1 MLPSIRQLHP
11 YLPSSS
17 TGEGE
22 GEAGES
28 GGDEPKKKKRR
39 RQALSCTECKRRK
52 IRCDRNQ
59 PCAPCVR
66 RGEQSKC
73 LWNVVEPAEKY
84 ATRTEFDE
92 LKARVGQLE
101 ALVERLTQSQ
111 TQAPPQPQPGPPP
124 PFISPPPQPK
134 NWEAL
139 TFPVLGGRQ
148 RCSRRLPRSPRL
160 GGTPAP
166 EPHLIHR
173 TSPRIP
179 RIRPIH
185 TPVRLRR
192 IRLILNRRTLR
203 RECPL
208 PPLPRRLIY
217 HLTRRPHR
225 PLGAIVTPSG
235 GNHL

>member
-11 YLPSSS
+11 YLPSSA
-17 TGEGE
+17 GEGE
-22 GEAGES
+22 GES

-84 ATRTEFDE
+84 ATRAEYDE
-92 LKARVGQLE
+92 LKARVEHLE

-111 TQAPPQPQPGPPP
+111 AQSQSQAQAQPHPQPGPPP

-134 NWEAL
+134 NWAAL
-139 TFPVLGGRQ
+139 TFLVLGGRQ
-148 RCSRRLPRSPRL
+148 RCSRPL

-166 EPHLIHR
+166 DPPLTHPISRHIHR
-173 TSPRIP
+173 TRPTHIPARPRRTRLTP
-179 RIRPIH
+179 SRVSHLPLHHLRPPYPLRLPLPIH
-185 TPVRLRR
+185 RP
-192 IRLILNRRTLR
+192 
-203 RECPL
+203 
-208 PPLPRRLIY
+208 
-217 HLTRRPHR
+217 TRRPHL
-225 PLGAIVTPSG
+225 PLGAIATPRG
-235 GNHL
+235 DDL

>member
-84 ATRTEFDE
+84 ATRAEYDE
-92 LKARVGQLE
+92 LKARVEQLE

-111 TQAPPQPQPGPPP
+111 APTHPQPQPGPPP

-139 TFPVLGGRQ
+139 TFLVLGGRQ
-148 RCSRRLPRSPRL
+148 RCSRRLHRSPRL

-166 EPHLIHR
+166 DPLLVLR

-192 IRLILNRRTLR
+192 TRPMPSRRSLRLGCR
-203 RECPL
+203 
-208 PPLPRRLIY
+208 PPQLARRLI
-217 HLTRRPHR
+217 HRQTHRPHR
-225 PLGAIVTPSG
+225 PLGAIAIPSG